1 MVNQKKYLCF
11 FDDGSEQQMNI
22 NSCCVL
28 GEAQGDSV
36 ELRNAQA
43 RDVQEVGEL

>member
-22 NSCCVL
+22 NACCVL